1 MIVIRFKATCRPETL
16 EETRAAFQKVV
27 APSRATE
34 GVISFDIGQDLTD
47 PHSFIATE
55 VFEDQAAV
63 DRQESL
69 PEVTDVMGRFAG
81 LLAGDPEATVF
92 DVSSSRPYGE

>member
-1 MIVIRFKATCRPETL
+1 VAG
-16 EETRAAFQKVV
+16 VV
-27 APSRATE
+27 APSRATP

-47 PHSFIATE
+47 PCSFIATE

-69 PEVTDVMGRFAG
+69 SEVTDVMERFAE
-81 LLAGDPEATVF
+81 LLTGDPEATVF
-92 DVSSSRPYGE
+92 VVSSSRPYGE